1 MIVDI
6 TRQKETITIKTG
18 SRLDAN
24 TAPELADQIATMQF
38 EKLVVDMADTA
49 YVSSAGLRALMIG
62 KKTADAQGAALEI
75 VHVQPAV
82 EEIFEMSGFK
92 KFLTIH

>member
-1 MIVDI
+1 MDI

-62 KKTADAQGAALEI
+62 KRLPTRRARHLKSYTSSLRL
-75 VHVQPAV
+75 
-82 EEIFEMSGFK
+82 K
-92 KFLTIH
+92 KYLK

>member
-1 MIVDI
+1 MRKATERGMIVDI

-38 EKLVVDMADTA
+38 EN
-49 YVSSAGLRALMIG
+49 
-62 KKTADAQGAALEI
+62 
-75 VHVQPAV
+75 
-82 EEIFEMSGFK
+82 
-92 KFLTIH
+92 